1 MAFVPKGKTSI
12 CGVGE
17 MGLGQVKSLHSTHT
31 HTVQQSEG
39 TQPKTSPPIRFDAL
53 DTPSSDKAYQVG
65 SLEKGGYSR
74 ALKGPEGCNW
84 NGAEVETRAKGS
96 GSGSGLV

>member
-1 MAFVPKGKTSI
+1 MWSWGNGAGT
-12 CGVGE
+12 
-17 MGLGQVKSLHSTHT
+17 GQVTPLHTNT